1 MTGRILVLATLLGL
15 VSVPAAADGGQ
26 GSERSPLL
34 TYDAT
39 GQTAWMQALGG
50 GILTRDGDCLYLVV
64 GGSRT
69 LLVLPSPQASW
80 DSARG
85 TIRLAGHE
93 LRLGQE
99 IAIGGGMSEGG
110 IASGPVADEARRR
123 GCDTGRV
130 WWGSPE
136 LVDARRLR
144 TR

>member
-1 MTGRILVLATLLGL
+1 MIGRILILTALLGL
-15 VSVPAAADGGQ
+15 AAPAAAGDDAQAG
-26 GSERSPLL
+26 ERSPPL

-50 GILTRDGDCLYLVV
+50 GVLTRDGDCLYLVT
-64 GGSRT
+64 GGSRM

-80 DSARG
+80 DSAPG

-99 IAIGGGMSEGG
+99 IAIGGGMSESG
-110 IASGPVADEARRR
+110 IAPGPVADEARRR
-123 GCDTGRV
+123 GCDTSRV

-136 LVDARRLR
+136 LVDPRRLR
-144 TR
+144 AR